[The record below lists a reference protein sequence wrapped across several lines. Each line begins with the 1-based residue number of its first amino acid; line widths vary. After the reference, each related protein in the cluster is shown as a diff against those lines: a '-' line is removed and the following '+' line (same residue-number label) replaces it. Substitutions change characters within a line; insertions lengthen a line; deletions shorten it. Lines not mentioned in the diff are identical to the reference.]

1 MEDKEIKV
9 EEVKEVENKKEGKK
23 MEENKNNIVV
33 SSINDISNVTRS
45 KTNVFTTIKDNKMLF
60 NLETNVDNKINDC
73 VGETIRV
80 RDILIKLIE
89 TPLDEPIINEETGE
103 IEKEFEYKKIT
114 ILIDDNKKS
123 YVTASKVFANDFI
136 KYISMVGMDDF
147 INNGVDI
154 KIIKKNV
161 KNSSNQALSFE
172 LV

>member
-1 MEDKEIKV
+1 MIKSQSQFSPSV
-9 EEVKEVENKKEGKK
+9 CNY
-23 MEENKNNIVV
+23 
-33 SSINDISNVTRS
+33 
-45 KTNVFTTIKDNKMLF
+45 
-60 NLETNVDNKINDC
+60 
-73 VGETIRV
+73 
-80 RDILIKLIE
+80 LIE
-89 TPLDEPIINEETGE
+89 TPLEEPILNEAGE
-103 IEKEFEYKKIT
+103 IEREFEYKKIT

-147 INNGVDI
+147 IKNGVDI

>member
-1 MEDKEIKV
+1 MENENV
-9 EEVKEVENKKEGKK
+9 FEEVKEVKENKKEGKE
-23 MEENKNNIVV
+23 MEETKNNMVV
-33 SSINDISNVTRS
+33 SSINDITNVTRS

-80 RDILIKLIE
+80 KDILIKLIE
-89 TPLDEPIINEETGE
+89 TPLEEPVLNEAGE
-103 IEKEFEYKKIT
+103 IEREFEYKKIT
-114 ILIDDNKKS
+114 ILIDDKNKS

-136 KYISMVGMDDF
+136 KYLQMVGMDDF
-147 INNGVDI
+147 IQNGVDI

-161 KNSSNQALSFE
+161 RNSSNQALSFE

>member
-1 MEDKEIKV
+1 MEKNNV
-9 EEVKEVENKKEGKK
+9 
-23 MEENKNNIVV
+23 EENKQLVV
-33 SSINDISNVTRS
+33 SSINDITNVTRS
-45 KTNVFTTIKDNKMLF
+45 KTSVFTTIKDNKQLF
-60 NLETNVDNKINDC
+60 NLETNVDSKINDC

-80 RDILIKLIE
+80 KDVLIKMIE
-89 TPLDEPIINEETGE
+89 TPLEEPILNEAGE
-103 IEKEFEYKKIT
+103 IEREFEYKKIT

-147 INNGVDI
+147 IKNGVDI

>member
-1 MEDKEIKV
+1 MEKNNV
-9 EEVKEVENKKEGKK
+9 EE
-23 MEENKNNIVV
+23 NNQLVV
-33 SSINDISNVTRS
+33 SSINDITNVTRS
-45 KTNVFTTIKDNKMLF
+45 KTSVFTTIKDNKQLF
-60 NLETNVDNKINDC
+60 NLETNVDSKINDC

-80 RDILIKLIE
+80 KDVLIKMIE
-89 TPLDEPIINEETGE
+89 TPLEEPILNEAGE
-103 IEKEFEYKKIT
+103 IEREFEYKKIT

-147 INNGVDI
+147 IKNGVDI

>member
-1 MEDKEIKV
+1 
-9 EEVKEVENKKEGKK
+9 
-23 MEENKNNIVV
+23 MEETKETNQLVV
-33 SSINDISNVTRS
+33 SSINDITNVTRS
-45 KTNVFTTIKDNKMLF
+45 KTSVFTTIQDNKQLF

-80 RDILIKLIE
+80 RNVLIKMIE
-89 TPLDEPIINEETGE
+89 TPLEDPILNEAGE
-103 IEKEFEYKKIT
+103 IEREFEYKKIT
-114 ILIDDNKKS
+114 ILIDDNNKS

-147 INNGVDI
+147 IKNGVDI

-161 KNSSNQALSFE
+161 KNSTNQALSFE

>member
-1 MEDKEIKV
+1 MEKNNV
-9 EEVKEVENKKEGKK
+9 EE
-23 MEENKNNIVV
+23 NNQLIV

-45 KTNVFTTIKDNKMLF
+45 KTSVFTTIKDNKQLF
-60 NLETNVDNKINDC
+60 NLETNVDSKINDC

-80 RDILIKLIE
+80 RDVLIKMIE
-89 TPLDEPIINEETGE
+89 TPLEEPILNEAGE
-103 IEKEFEYKKIT
+103 IEREFEYKKIT

-147 INNGVDI
+147 IKNGVDI